1 MGNSLESIKGPELPQ
16 ELIFCVQ
23 TGQERQATPYS
34 RVSRREAAS
43 QGAMAVPGSWQA
55 LRVPLVM
62 SSTLQARADL
72 GLCDDKRQAGKGRG
86 VRLKAGSA
94 KIPVLS
100 WVSHFPSRP
109 RFLC

>member
-1 MGNSLESIKGPELPQ
+1 MGMTMTPLHPACMGGNSLESIKGPELPQ

-55 LRVPLVM
+55 LRVSPGHVKH
-62 SSTLQARADL
+62 S
-72 GLCDDKRQAGKGRG
+72 AGQ
-86 VRLKAGSA
+86 S
-94 KIPVLS
+94 
-100 WVSHFPSRP
+100 
-109 RFLC
+109 